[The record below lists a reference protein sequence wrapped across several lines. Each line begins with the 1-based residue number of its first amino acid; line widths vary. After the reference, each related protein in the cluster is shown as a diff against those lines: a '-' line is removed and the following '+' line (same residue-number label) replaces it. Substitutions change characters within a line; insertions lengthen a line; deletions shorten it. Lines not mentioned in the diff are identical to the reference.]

1 MATTEEKCYCAI
13 CGKELSDSNSWK
25 QPDKLGIR
33 YIPYCL
39 SCQQKVFMWLSSCIG
54 YKLAMFF
61 MCAQMNIPY
70 LPNLFPEIK
79 TYKGDKGAWIGY
91 VIAVRKSDK
100 ERGGGLRGFE
110 NGVTDIRKAFK
121 TYASLEVDDEML
133 SAEEYENGIKVQ
145 QERWGN
151 GPADAPYTPEDYEVL
166 NKQYIALTEER
177 PNRNTQAELAII
189 RICKWTLEQE
199 KLIAKK
205 EYADA
210 QKIGSLIEKEMS
222 GEELRKKD
230 QRAENVARLDDIVL
244 AVERAGL
251 NIPDEDEL
259 LTLLANHSFHP
270 QYPITLDAA
279 DQMLLQIINAS
290 RWNEGLTEFD
300 RLPDGIKLTD
310 ELGEFSPVADS
321 TEKYLYKELQLV
333 PMTSETTPPLK
344 TENEE
349 VVQ

>member
-1 MATTEEKCYCAI
+1 MATTEEKCFCAV

-25 QPDKLGIR
+25 LPDKLGIR

-39 SCQQKVFMWLSSCIG
+39 SCQQKVFIWLSSVIG

-61 MCAQMNIPY
+61 MCATMNIPY

-79 TYKGDKGAWIGY
+79 TYQGDMGAWVGY
-91 VIAVRKSDK
+91 IVAVRKSDK

-110 NGVTDIRKAFK
+110 NGVTDFKKAFK
-121 TYASLEVDDEML
+121 NYNTLEVDDEML
-133 SAEEYENGIKVQ
+133 SAEDYQNGIKAQ
-145 QERWGN
+145 LDLWGS
-151 GPADAPYTPEDYEVL
+151 GPKEAPYTPEDYEIL
-166 NKQYIALTEER
+166 NRQYNALTEER
-177 PNRNTQAELAII
+177 PNRNAQAELAII

-210 QKIGSLIEKEMS
+210 QKIGTLIEKEMS

-230 QRAENVARLDDIVL
+230 RRADNMVRLDDIVL

-259 LTLLANHSFHP
+259 LTLIANHSFHP
-270 QYPITLDAA
+270 TYPITRDAA

-290 RWNEGLTEFD
+290 RWNEGAPELE
-300 RLPDGIKLTD
+300 RLPENFRIIDN
-310 ELGEFSPVADS
+310 LGEFSTERDS

-333 PMTSETTPPLK
+333 PMSE
-344 TENEE
+344 
-349 VVQ
+349 

>member
-1 MATTEEKCYCAI
+1 MATTEEKCYCAV

-25 QPDKLGIR
+25 LPDKLGIR

-70 LPNLFPEIK
+70 LPNLFSEIK
-79 TYKGDKGAWIGY
+79 TYQGDMGAWVGY
-91 VIAVRKSDK
+91 IVAVRKSDK

-110 NGVTDIRKAFK
+110 NGVTDIKKAFK
-121 TYASLEVDDEML
+121 SYNTLQVDDEML
-133 SAEEYENGIKVQ
+133 SDEEYQNGIKAQ
-145 QERWGN
+145 LELWGT
-151 GPADAPYTPEDYEVL
+151 GPSTAPYTPEDYEIL

-210 QKIGSLIEKEMS
+210 QKIGSLIEKEMAS
-222 GEELRKKD
+222 EELRKKD
-230 QRAENVARLDDIVL
+230 SKVQNMARLDDIVL

-259 LTLLANHSFHP
+259 LTMLANHSFHP
-270 QYPITLDAA
+270 MYPITLDAA
-279 DQMLLQIINAS
+279 DQMLLQIINSS
-290 RWNEGLTEFD
+290 RWNEGLTELD
-300 RLPDGIKLTD
+300 RLPDGVRITD
-310 ELGEFSPVADS
+310 ELGEFSPKPDS

-333 PMTSETTPPLK
+333 PMQNETTPPVNS
-344 TENEE
+344 NEE
-349 VVQ
+349 GVVQ